1 MRRTSLALLL
11 ALLGA
16 EVSQAQEQTFLLPNI
31 IDEVRVGVH
40 AHEAHYSLWPV
51 YVDEWD
57 LSQIRDISFDVLFRS
72 PEVDVFR
79 WIGSPRPE
87 LGTTINLAGV
97 ESTFHAALTWQVPVF
112 DTPVFLEGTFGAA
125 LHNGYMYDAPDGRR
139 NLGCRINFYE
149 RFGVGVNVTETATAL
164 LTYEHT
170 SNADLCDSNSGYS
183 NFGLRI
189 GMKF

>member
-1 MRRTSLALLL
+1 MRRTCLALLL
-11 ALLGA
+11 ALLGT
-16 EVSQAQEQTFLLPNI
+16 EVAQAQEQTFLLPSVV
-31 IDEVRVGVH
+31 DEVRVGIH

-57 LSQIRDISFDVLFRS
+57 LSQIHDVSFDVLFRS
-72 PEVDVFR
+72 PQVDIFR

-112 DTPVFLEGTFGAA
+112 DTPLFLEGSFGAA
-125 LHNGYMYDAPDGRR
+125 LHNGYMNGAPDGRR

-149 RFGVGVNVTETATAL
+149 RFGVGVNITESATAL